1 MPLRNFPFYRQL
13 DAMDCGPTCLR
24 MVAAHHGKQYPVQYL
39 RERSY
44 IDREGVSLRGIVEA
58 AESIGIRTLA
68 VKLPLFAGNSDE
80 NGLSDAPLP
89 CIVHWRQRHFVVV
102 YKINRKFVWIADPAV
117 GKMKLSHSD
126 FLKSWV
132 GEGNK
137 GIALLLEPTP
147 EFYNQDEVLP
157 THRRRGLMHLLQYLR
172 PFRGLLW
179 QLAAGLLIVS
189 VFQLIFPFLTQAIVD
204 KGVDNQDLGFV
215 SLILFAQLALFLGQ
229 MTANFIQSWI
239 LLHIGARVNIAL
251 ISDFLAKLMRL
262 PIGFFDTK
270 MTGDLLQRIG
280 DHRRIE
286 SFLTGS
292 TLNTL
297 FSFFSLVV
305 FGIVLAI
312 YHLPIFFVFALAAAL
327 YFTWIVLFLRKR
339 AQVDHLRFREQSE
352 NQNTLIELIQGMQE
366 IKLQRSER
374 KRRWQWAHIQAR
386 LFRAN
391 VRSLAITQYQ
401 DAGALFINQL
411 KDILITFMAAR
422 AVIGGDLT
430 LGMMLAIQYIV
441 GQMNAPLAQLI
452 SFIRAA
458 QDARIS
464 LERMSEIHELEEET
478 NGEYADVLPSSG
490 DLQLENVSF
499 QYNQLAPLALK
510 DITLTIPQ
518 GRVTAIVGA
527 SGSGKTTLIKLLL
540 GFYQPTQGSI
550 RVGKIALRNV
560 DPQLWRA
567 QCGAVMQDGF
577 IFSDSIAHNIAE
589 SEDAVDRAKLLRAV
603 QVANVQEF
611 VESLPLGYNTKIGAQ
626 GNGLSQG
633 QRQRLLIGRAVY
645 KNPPY
650 LFFDEATNALDAE
663 NERVI
668 VENLRNF
675 YSDGAG
681 APPLLGEAGR
691 GPTGGQKTV
700 IVVAHRLST
709 VKGADQIIVLHKGTL
724 VEQGTHESLAAAKGY
739 YYRLV
744 KNQLELGL

>member
-24 MVAAHHGKQYPVQYL
+24 MVAAHYGKHYPVQYL

-68 VKLPLFAGNSDE
+68 VKLPLRGSTPEE
-80 NGLSDAPLP
+80 NGLADAPLP

-102 YKINRKFVWIADPAV
+102 YKINRSHVWIADPAA
-117 GKMKLSHSD
+117 GKMKLPHAD
-126 FLKSWV
+126 FLKNWV

-147 EFYNQDEVLP
+147 EFYTREEAQP
-157 THRRRGLMHLLQYLR
+157 IQRRRGLSYLLQYLR

-179 QLAAGLLIVS
+179 QLVAGLMIVS

-215 SLILFAQLALFLGQ
+215 TLILFAQLALFLGQ

-286 SFLTGS
+286 VFLTGS

-297 FSFFSLVV
+297 FSLFSLVI
-305 FGIVLAI
+305 FGLVLAI
-312 YHLPIFFVFALAAAL
+312 YHPLIFFVFLFSAAL
-327 YFTWIVLFLRKR
+327 YFSWILLFLRKR

-352 NQNTLIELIQGMQE
+352 NQNALIELIQGMQE

-386 LFRAN
+386 LFRVN
-391 VRSLAITQYQ
+391 VRSLAIVQYQ

-411 KDILITFMAAR
+411 KDILITFIAAR

-441 GQMNAPLAQLI
+441 GQMNAPLSQLI

-464 LERMSEIHELEEET
+464 LERMSEIHEIEEET
-478 NGEYADVLPSSG
+478 AAEYTDLMPSSG
-490 DLQLENVSF
+490 DLQVENVSF
-499 QYNQLAPLALK
+499 QYNPLAPMALK
-510 DITLTIPQ
+510 DISLTVPQ
-518 GRVTAIVGA
+518 GKITAIVGA

-540 GFYQPTQGSI
+540 GFYQPTQGII
-550 RVGKIALRNV
+550 RVGKVPLSNV
-560 DPQLWRA
+560 DPQLWRS

-577 IFSDSIAHNIAE
+577 IFSDSIANNIAE
-589 SEDAVDRAKLLRAV
+589 SED
-603 QVANVQEF
+603 
-611 VESLPLGYNTKIGAQ
+611 
-626 GNGLSQG
+626 
-633 QRQRLLIGRAVY
+633 
-645 KNPPY
+645 
-650 LFFDEATNALDAE
+650 
-663 NERVI
+663 
-668 VENLRNF
+668 
-675 YSDGAG
+675 
-681 APPLLGEAGR
+681 
-691 GPTGGQKTV
+691 
-700 IVVAHRLST
+700 
-709 VKGADQIIVLHKGTL
+709 
-724 VEQGTHESLAAAKGY
+724 
-739 YYRLV
+739 
-744 KNQLELGL
+744 

>member
-1 MPLRNFPFYRQL
+1 MRLQSFPFYRQL
-13 DAMDCGPTCLR
+13 DAMDCGPSCLR
-24 MVAAHHGKQYPVQYL
+24 MVAAHHGRQYPVQYL

-68 VKLPLFAGNSDE
+68 VKLPLFAGSPDE
-80 NGLSDAPLP
+80 NGLKDAPLP

-102 YKINRKFVWIADPAV
+102 YKINRKYVWIADPAV
-117 GKMKLSHSD
+117 GKMKLSHAD
-126 FLKSWV
+126 FLKNWV

-147 EFYNQDEVLP
+147 EFYTKDEAIP
-157 THRRRGLMHLLQYLR
+157 AQPRRGLLHLLQYLR
-172 PFRGLLW
+172 PFKRLLW
-179 QLAAGLLIVS
+179 QLVAGLLIVS

-312 YHLPIFFVFALAAAL
+312 YHPPIFFVFVLAAAL

-391 VRSLAITQYQ
+391 VRALAIVQYQ

-411 KDILITFMAAR
+411 KDIFITFMAAR
-422 AVIGGDLT
+422 AVIGGELT

-441 GQMNAPLAQLI
+441 GQMNAPLSQLI

-464 LERMSEIHELEEET
+464 LERMSEIHELAEEAG
-478 NGEYADVLPSSG
+478 GEYADVLPSSG
-490 DLQLENVSF
+490 DLQVENVSF
-499 QYNQLAPLALK
+499 QYNQLAPFALK

-518 GRVTAIVGA
+518 GKVTAIVGA

-540 GFYQPTQGSI
+540 GFYQPTQGNI
-550 RVGKIALRNV
+550 RVGNVALRNV

-589 SEDAVDRAKLLRAV
+589 SEDSVDRAKLLRAV

-675 YSDGAG
+675 YSEGAG
-681 APPLLGEAGR
+681 SPPLLGEVGR
-691 GPTGGQKTV
+691 GQKTV

-709 VKGADQIIVLHKGTL
+709 VKDADQILVLHKGTL

>member
-1 MPLRNFPFYRQL
+1 MTLRSFPFYRQL

-24 MVAAHHGKQYPVQYL
+24 MVAAHYGKHYPVQYL
-39 RERSY
+39 RERSH
-44 IDREGVSLRGIVEA
+44 IDREGVSLRGIVLA
-58 AESIGIRTLA
+58 AESIGLRTLA
-68 VKLPLFAGNSDE
+68 VKLPLKAATPQE
-80 NGLSDAPLP
+80 NGLLDAPLP

-102 YKINRKFVWIADPAV
+102 YKISKTQVWIADPAA
-117 GKMKLSHSD
+117 GKMKLSHAD
-126 FLKSWV
+126 FLKNWV
-132 GEGNK
+132 GEGSK
-137 GIALLLEPTP
+137 GIVLMLETAP
-147 EFYNQDEVLP
+147 EFYTKDEAVP
-157 THRRRGLMHLLQYLR
+157 AQPARGLAYLLQYLR
-172 PFRGLLW
+172 PYHRLLW
-179 QLAAGLLIVS
+179 QLVAGLLLVS
-189 VFQLIFPFLTQAIVD
+189 VFQLVFPFLTQAIVD
-204 KGVDNQDLGFV
+204 KGIDNQDLRFV

-239 LLHIGARVNIAL
+239 LLHIGARINIAL
-251 ISDFLAKLMRL
+251 ISDFLSKLMRL

-286 SFLTGS
+286 TFLTGS
-292 TLNTL
+292 MLSTL
-297 FSFFSLVV
+297 FSLFSLVV

-312 YHLPIFFVFALAAAL
+312 YSPLIFFVFLLSATL
-327 YFTWIVLFLRKR
+327 YVVWIVLFLRKR
-339 AQVDHLRFREQSE
+339 AQVDHLRFREQAD

-374 KRRWQWAHIQAR
+374 KRRWQWTHIQAR

-391 VRSLAITQYQ
+391 VRGLAIAQYQ
-401 DAGALFINQL
+401 DAGALFISQL
-411 KDILITFMAAR
+411 KDILITFIAAR
-422 AVIGGDLT
+422 AVITGELT
-430 LGMMLAIQYIV
+430 LGVMLAIQYIV
-441 GQMNAPLAQLI
+441 GQMNAPLSQLI
-452 SFIRAA
+452 QFIRAA

-464 LERMSEIHELEEET
+464 LERMSEIHELKEEAADD
-478 NGEYADVLPSSG
+478 YADVLPAAG
-490 DLQLENVSF
+490 DLHLENVSF
-499 QYNQLAPLALK
+499 QYNELAPLALK
-510 DITLTIPQ
+510 DISLHIPK
-518 GRVTAIVGA
+518 GKVTAIVGA

-540 GFYQPTQGSI
+540 GFYQPVKGDI
-550 RVGKIALRNV
+550 RIGKIPLRSI
-560 DPQLWRA
+560 DPDLWRG

-589 SEDAVDRAKLLRAV
+589 SEDAVDREKLLRAV

-611 VESLPLGYNTKIGAQ
+611 IESLPLGYNTKVGAQ

-663 NERVI
+663 NERTI
-668 VENLRNF
+668 LQNLTDF
-675 YSDGAG
+675 FDG
-681 APPLLGEAGR
+681 R
-691 GPTGGQKTV
+691 TV
-700 IVVAHRLST
+700 VVVAHRLST
-709 VKGADQIIVLHKGTL
+709 VKDADQIIVLHKGEL